1 MATGFIA
8 AGAGVRAGVALDRMR
23 LIDVA
28 PTAARLLGITPPPVE
43 GRVLREILLAP

>member
-8 AGAGVRAGVALDRMR
+8 SGSGVRGGVALERMR

-28 PTAARLLGITPPPVE
+28 PTAARLLGLTPPRVE
-43 GRVLREILLAP
+43 GRVLDEILE